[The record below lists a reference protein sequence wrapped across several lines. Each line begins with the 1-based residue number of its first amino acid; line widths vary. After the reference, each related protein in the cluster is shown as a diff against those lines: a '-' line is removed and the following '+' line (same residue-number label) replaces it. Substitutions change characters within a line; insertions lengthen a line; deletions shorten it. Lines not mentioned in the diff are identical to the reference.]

1 MNVLEFSRMFS
12 SPLLSEA
19 SQKNSLNS
27 CHKKRNQEFILCTF
41 PPIHSSHHH
50 NKGFKFLLS
59 SNSCL
64 DDCFFENSCVR
75 EKLLLANRPKIKMQF
90 PQTLPCPTCPTCA
103 LYTLPKNE
111 YSTLAVE
118 IWTGDDMSAT
128 TGTAREESQSME
140 FSVSKSAL
148 LNELTTTQ
156 GVVERKTTIPILSN
170 LLVEARG
177 SRLTITATDLELSVR
192 TSCEAKV
199 KREGAGTIP
208 AKKLLELVRLLPEGE
223 IKFKL
228 LDNHWIEIVSDKK
241 KYKLV
246 GMAKENFPALPA
258 MPHTLVKIP
267 AAVLESLIAKTKFAI
282 SMEESRYTLN
292 GGLLIIKPDTL
303 AMVATDGHRLALAET
318 DQKLS
323 GLNGEVRVLIPKKAM
338 DEVEKLSSAAGSEA
352 HLEFAKD
359 ESHLFFQVEHRL
371 LISRI
376 LTGQFPNYEAVL
388 PRENNKT
395 VVLERGELNDAVR
408 RVSQLADQRSHAV
421 KLAVSPEG
429 VEISASSPEYGE
441 AKETLDKEY
450 KGEAI
455 SIGFNSS
462 YVLDFLAAAADG
474 PISIELKDEQSAG
487 QMRPLADDSFRY
499 RYVIM
504 PMRI

>member
-1 MNVLEFSRMFS
+1 MT
-12 SPLLSEA
+12 A
-19 SQKNSLNS
+19 
-27 CHKKRNQEFILCTF
+27 
-41 PPIHSSHHH
+41 
-50 NKGFKFLLS
+50 
-59 SNSCL
+59 
-64 DDCFFENSCVR
+64 
-75 EKLLLANRPKIKMQF
+75 
-90 PQTLPCPTCPTCA
+90 
-103 LYTLPKNE
+103 
-111 YSTLAVE
+111 
-118 IWTGDDMSAT
+118 
-128 TGTAREESQSME
+128 TGTVREESQSME
-140 FSVSKSAL
+140 FSVIKSAL

-170 LLVEARG
+170 LLVEAKG

-199 KREGAGTIP
+199 KKEGAGTIP

-228 LDNHWIEIVSDKK
+228 LDNHWVEIVSDKK
-241 KYKLV
+241 KYKMV

-267 AAVLESLIAKTKFAI
+267 AAVLESLIGKTKFAI

-292 GGLLIIKPDTL
+292 GGLLILKPDTL

-318 DQKLS
+318 DQKLA

-338 DEVEKLSSAAGSEA
+338 DEVEKLSAAAGA
-352 HLEFAKD
+352 DDAQMEFAKD
-359 ESHLFFQVEHRL
+359 ESHLFFQVGHRL

-388 PRENNKT
+388 PRENSKT
-395 VVLERGELNDAVR
+395 VVLERAELTDAVR

-421 KLAVSPEG
+421 KLAVSTEG

-441 AKETLDKEY
+441 AKESIEKEY
-450 KGEAI
+450 KGDPIA
-455 SIGFNSS
+455 IGFNSS
-462 YVLDFLAAAADG
+462 YMLDFLGAAAEG

-487 QMRPLADDSFRY
+487 QMRPLADESYRY

>member
-1 MNVLEFSRMFS
+1 
-12 SPLLSEA
+12 
-19 SQKNSLNS
+19 
-27 CHKKRNQEFILCTF
+27 
-41 PPIHSSHHH
+41 
-50 NKGFKFLLS
+50 
-59 SNSCL
+59 
-64 DDCFFENSCVR
+64 
-75 EKLLLANRPKIKMQF
+75 
-90 PQTLPCPTCPTCA
+90 
-103 LYTLPKNE
+103 
-111 YSTLAVE
+111 
-118 IWTGDDMSAT
+118 MSA
-128 TGTAREESQSME
+128 TGTAREESESME

-170 LLVEARG
+170 LLVEARDG
-177 SRLTITATDLELSVR
+177 RLTITATDLELSIR

-199 KREGAGTIP
+199 KKEGAGTIP

-228 LDNHWIEIVSDKK
+228 LENHWVEIVSDKK

-258 MPHTLVKIP
+258 IPHILLKIS
-267 AAVLESLIAKTKFAI
+267 AAVLEGLISKTKFAI

-292 GGLLIIKPDTL
+292 GGLLILKPDTL

-318 DQKLS
+318 DHKLT
-323 GLNGEVRVLIPKKAM
+323 GLNGEVKVLIPKKAM
-338 DEVEKLSSAAGSEA
+338 DEVEKLSGVSGSDA
-352 HLEFAKD
+352 VMDFAKD
-359 ESHLFFQVEHRL
+359 ESHLFFQVGHRL

-388 PRENNKT
+388 PRDNNKS
-395 VVLERGELNDAVR
+395 VVIERAELSDAVR

-421 KLAVSPEG
+421 KLAVSKEG
-429 VEISASSPEYGE
+429 IEISASSPEYGE
-441 AKETLDKEY
+441 AKENIDKEY
-450 KGEAI
+450 QGDPI

-487 QMRPLADDSFRY
+487 QMRPLADESYRY
-499 RYVIM
+499 RYIIM